1 LPDDLGVVFDKN
13 LLSGGLKEILD
24 YLKKQRIIK
33 KRFSMD
39 LLHGGFATNEI
50 ADHFWRISLEFLIN
64 LIDSFDGKEKQR
76 LSKSLIAYITG
87 DLFVEA

>member
-1 LPDDLGVVFDKN
+1 
-13 LLSGGLKEILD
+13 
-24 YLKKQRIIK
+24 
-33 KRFSMD
+33 MD